1 MVSPWLL
8 LRTTGSP
15 SAQAWECAYLPL
27 YGTFDRLFCP
37 RNLADN
43 PGAPKSS
50 MQKPKNKPRFQ
61 RQIYIPLKTLL
72 PARAIFYVGSSKET
86 SRVSERILRRL
97 KT

>member
-37 RNLADN
+37 RNLAYN

-61 RQIYIPLKTLL
+61 RPDLHPVKNL
-72 PARAIFYVGSSKET
+72 ARGEDHFLHSLV
-86 SRVSERILRRL
+86 
-97 KT
+97 